1 MKCYVSVC
9 GDVLIVGRGGI
20 RASEMQYLLRINVRL
35 ENLRLITPAITHFN
49 NKQLIPFPAHPNL
62 HVSSRNVCRL
72 EVRTKRLLTI
82 F

>member
-20 RASEMQYLLRINVRL
+20 WASEMQYLLRINVRL

-49 NKQLIPFPAHPNL
+49 NKQLIPFPSHRNF
-62 HVSSRNVCRL
+62 HVSSLNVCRL
-72 EVRTKRLLTI
+72 DIRTKR
-82 F
+82 